1 MRGRYRRIYECR
13 KSTLLNSLTGAGVL
27 AEDKL
32 FATLDLTSRAI
43 ELPDGRSLTLVDTVG
58 LIRRLPHHLV
68 EAFKSTLE
76 EAASADII
84 LHVCDVS
91 DPEAKEKAETTLS
104 LLSELGCGEI
114 PVITV
119 LNKCDKLDYELPPAE
134 NTVMISAKNGT
145 GFDKLLKAIS
155 DNLTDKVSRMEM
167 LIPYDKSGLAAALH
181 SHGKV
186 LSEEYLENGIAV
198 TALVDKLHK
207 YEYEE
212 FVI

>member
-1 MRGRYRRIYECR
+1 M
-13 KSTLLNSLTGAGVL
+13 K
-27 AEDKL
+27 AEM
-32 FATLDLTSRAI
+32 
-43 ELPDGRSLTLVDTVG
+43 
-58 LIRRLPHHLV
+58 IRRT
-68 EAFKSTLE
+68 KTLRKKFRQAIHE
-76 EAASADII
+76 RNTRSNEII
-84 LHVCDVS
+84 
-91 DPEAKEKAETTLS
+91 
-104 LLSELGCGEI
+104 
-114 PVITV
+114 
-119 LNKCDKLDYELPPAE
+119 DKRTWLDE
-134 NTVMISAKNGT
+134 
-145 GFDKLLKAIS
+145 LLKAIS